1 MEKNS
6 SVCKLLAELC
16 VAELE
21 EVTGG
26 EGHGGAF
33 NTAGLSLGLGFPQP
47 QFQESSHPYCDDVT
61 LTGEIYLS
69 MRIERKNFLRL
80 RTIIN

>member
-21 EVTGG
+21 EVTGS

-61 LTGEIYLS
+61 LTGKIYFIDENRKKTLFEIKGNY
-69 MRIERKNFLRL
+69 
-80 RTIIN
+80 